1 MMRQSATST
10 VELNTEWRD
19 KFTAEPF
26 EVAWASEA
34 IYFIRAL
41 ESERV
46 PGGINARVQ
55 ISPDGTHW
63 CDEGTLVPL
72 PAAPGH
78 HLCSSYSLWRLVA
91 SGRRASQRSVYEGNC
106 PPRSKIVVRL
116 CRFLPCS
123 DSINSLA

>member
-1 MMRQSATST
+1 MRQSATST

-63 CDEGTLVPL
+63 CDEGTLVAL
-72 PAAPGH
+72 PAAPGTTFARLTH
-78 HLCSSYSLWRLVA
+78 FGGWLRLIGEIPDGAYMKVIVHLVLKS
-91 SGRRASQRSVYEGNC
+91 
-106 PPRSKIVVRL
+106 
-116 CRFLPCS
+116 
-123 DSINSLA
+123 